1 MSLLEEILVLPPE
14 EGAPLLLGSVIVSDI
29 GGARVRV
36 RIEEVEAYRGADD
49 PASHAHRGPT
59 PRNGSMF
66 ARPGTLYV
74 YRSYGV
80 HNCANTS
87 AGPAGTGWG
96 ILFRGGEVV
105 EGEAIVRERRGR
117 DSDLADG
124 PGKLCQALGV
134 DLSHDGLYLL
144 APDSPIRL
152 EQGDS
157 PEVVVSTPRVGIT
170 KAKDRPWRFVA
181 ATMATARR

>member
-1 MSLLEEILVLPPE
+1 VSPLYEILVLPPE
-14 EGAPLLLGSVIVSDI
+14 EGAPLLLGSFLVSDI
-29 GGARVRV
+29 GGVRV
-36 RIEEVEAYRGADD
+36 KVRIDEVEAYRGADD
-49 PASHAHRGPT
+49 PASHAYRGPT

-87 AGPAGTGWG
+87 AGPVGTGWG

-117 DSDLADG
+117 DSGLADG
-124 PGKLCQALGV
+124 PGKMCQALGI
-134 DLSHDGLYLL
+134 DMTHDGLDLL
-144 APDSPIRL
+144 DSGSPIRL
-152 EQGDS
+152 EAGEP
-157 PEVVVSTPRVGIT
+157 PELVIQTPRVGIT